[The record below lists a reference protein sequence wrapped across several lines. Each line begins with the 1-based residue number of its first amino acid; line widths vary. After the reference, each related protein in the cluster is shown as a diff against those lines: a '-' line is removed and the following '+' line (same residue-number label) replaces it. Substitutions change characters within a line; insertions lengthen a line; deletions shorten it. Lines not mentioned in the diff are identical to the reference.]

1 MNQLVVRPVE
11 GSLTEESR
19 RTGRSLDKLFM
30 GVEILLV
37 VDQSGSM
44 STRDGLESR
53 SRYDQADEELRKL
66 QCKYP
71 GKCGVVAFSS
81 RVQFCPSGVP
91 VRFGGGTN
99 MAKALEFIKPM
110 DGLGKTIFL
119 ISDGL
124 PDSEFATI
132 EMARMFKT
140 SINTVFIG
148 NSGTGKAFLERLARI
163 VGGKSGAGATPGLLA
178 DAVEQILELT
188 EGVISL

>member
-1 MNQLVVRPVE
+1 MKLAIRPVE

-66 QCKYP
+66 QRKYP
-71 GKCGVVAFSS
+71 GKCGVVAFS
-81 RVQFCPSGVP
+81 REVQFCPTGIP
-91 VRFGGGTN
+91 IRFGGGTA
-99 MAKALEFIKPM
+99 MANALEFIKPM

-124 PDSEFATI
+124 PNSEHETLQ
-132 EMARMFKT
+132 MARTFET
-140 SINTVFIG
+140 PINTVFIG
-148 NSGTGKAFLERLARI
+148 NSGMGKTFLAGLARLA
-163 VGGKSGAGATPGLLA
+163 GGKSGAGAAPGLLA
-178 DAVEQILELT
+178 EVVEKMLELT